1 MRTLGILL
9 ILVALAISLPGHQLH
24 SLIAWFNQAMSLLR

>member
-9 ILVALAISLPGHQLH
+9 ILVALAASLPGHLLH
-24 SLIAWFNQAMSLLR
+24 TLIAWLSQVASLLR